1 MKNRMKGFTLIEL
14 MVTVAVIG
22 ILAAVAY
29 PAYQDSIRKSRRTD
43 AKNALTQVVA
53 NMERYYAER
62 NTYAGAKICP
72 TVATDPLIC
81 PIPCSGGVCKSP
93 EKYYEITLPSVDMGG
108 SFALSATTF
117 TALAQPIAGSTQVV
131 DGMLSIDQVNLRQ
144 QDTDANGSFDST
156 ERNNWK

>member
-1 MKNRMKGFTLIEL
+1 MKNRPDGFTLIEL

-53 NMERYYAER
+53 NMERYYAEK
-62 NTYAGAKICP
+62 NTYLGATICP
-72 TVATDPLIC
+72 AAATDPLIC

-93 EKYYEITLPSVDMGG
+93 EKYYEITLPAVDMGG
-108 SFALSATTF
+108 SFALSATKF
-117 TALAQPIAGSTQVV
+117 TALAMPKAPSQVV

-144 QDTDANGSFDST
+144 QDTNANLTFDAS